1 LIGVERLASK
11 IRAKWRNSDNS
22 LKLLGFRN
30 HRPTGQHIFYAIS
43 GNETLVAHFLCEF
56 TATIHPL
63 CFGPEKAVTSDMA
76 KTFDIIVIGAAL
88 NGLAA
93 ALALG
98 GPQVRRP
105 LKVAVV
111 DARDPRGFASN
122 AFDGRASAISTAARR
137 MFEALGV
144 WPMVAEHAQPMSEII
159 VTDSATP
166 GGARPVL
173 LHFGEEDMA
182 GGPSAHMIENRFLYG
197 VMLEQAEAAPSIDF
211 CVGQRVEH
219 FHFGAGLAAVTL
231 ADGTVLRGALIVA
244 ADGRNSPARDAAG
257 IRLVGW
263 PYDQMGLVA
272 TVEHDLPHNGRA
284 EEHFTPSGPFAILP
298 LPGNRSS
305 LVWSER
311 TEAAERML
319 ALPPEAFED
328 ELRLRFGDH
337 LGGVRMISGRHG
349 YPLAM
354 YVAETFSGPR
364 LALVGDAAHVLHPL
378 AGLGFNLGLRD
389 VAALAD
395 CIHDAAGLGLDIGS
409 ESVLDRYTAWR
420 RFDTVATGAA
430 MDGMNRLFANTN
442 PVLTLLRRAGLMA
455 VNRMGPMKSMF
466 VSQAAGASGNQPR
479 LLRGERV

>member
-1 LIGVERLASK
+1 MTQ
-11 IRAKWRNSDNS
+11 N
-22 LKLLGFRN
+22 
-30 HRPTGQHIFYAIS
+30 PTSRTH
-43 GNETLVAHFLCEF
+43 
-56 TATIHPL
+56 
-63 CFGPEKAVTSDMA
+63 
-76 KTFDIIVIGAAL
+76 DIIVIGAAL

-98 GPQVRRP
+98 GRGVKRP
-105 LKVAVV
+105 LDVVVV
-111 DARDPRGFASN
+111 DVKDPRSFSTN
-122 AFDGRASAISTAARR
+122 AFDGRASAITAAARR

-144 WPMVAEHAQPMSEII
+144 WQAVAQEAQPMADII

-173 LHFGEEDMA
+173 LQFGADDMK
-182 GGPSAHMIENRFLYG
+182 GGPSSHMIENRHLYG
-197 VMLEQAEAAPSIDF
+197 AMLVEAQQSPNIRF
-211 CVGQRVEH
+211 CVGQPVESY
-219 FHFGAGLAAVTL
+219 HFGPGLASVTL
-231 ADGTVLRGALIVA
+231 ADGTVIRASLIVA
-244 ADGRNSPARDAAG
+244 ADGRNSPAREAAG
-257 IRLVGW
+257 IKLVGW

-272 TVEHDLPHNGRA
+272 TVEHELPHNGRA

-311 TEAAERML
+311 TEAAQRML
-319 ALPPEAFED
+319 ALSPEEFED
-328 ELRLRFGDH
+328 ELKLRFGTH
-337 LGGVRMISGRHG
+337 LGEVRMISGRHG

-354 YVAETFSGPR
+354 YVAETFTAPR

-389 VAALAD
+389 VAALAQ
-395 CIHDAAGLGLDIGS
+395 CVHDAAGLGLDIGS
-409 ESVLDRYTAWR
+409 EAVLDRYTQWR

-455 VNRMGPMKSMF
+455 VNRVAPLKSMF
-466 VSQAAGASGNQPR
+466 VTEAAGISGDLPK
-479 LLRGERV
+479 LLRGERI

>member
-1 LIGVERLASK
+1 MTQ
-11 IRAKWRNSDNS
+11 N
-22 LKLLGFRN
+22 
-30 HRPTGQHIFYAIS
+30 PTSRTH
-43 GNETLVAHFLCEF
+43 
-56 TATIHPL
+56 
-63 CFGPEKAVTSDMA
+63 
-76 KTFDIIVIGAAL
+76 DIIVIGAAL

-98 GPQVRRP
+98 GRGVKRP
-105 LKVAVV
+105 IDVVVV
-111 DARDPRGFASN
+111 DVKDPRSFSSN
-122 AFDGRASAISTAARR
+122 AFDGRASAITAAARR

-144 WPMVAEHAQPMSEII
+144 WQAVAQEAQPMADII

-173 LHFGEEDMA
+173 LQFGADDMK
-182 GGPSAHMIENRFLYG
+182 GGPSSHMIENRHLYG
-197 VMLEQAEAAPSIDF
+197 AMLVEAQQSPNIRF
-211 CVGQRVEH
+211 CVGQPVENY
-219 FHFGAGLAAVTL
+219 HFGPGLASVTL
-231 ADGTVLRGALIVA
+231 ADGTVIRASLIVA
-244 ADGRNSPARDAAG
+244 ADGRNSPAREAAG
-257 IRLVGW
+257 IKLVGW

-272 TVEHDLPHNGRA
+272 TVEHELPHNGRA

-311 TEAAERML
+311 TEAAQRML
-319 ALPPEAFED
+319 ALSPAEFED
-328 ELRLRFGDH
+328 ELKLRFGTH
-337 LGGVRMISGRHG
+337 LGEVRMISGRHG

-354 YVAETFSGPR
+354 YVAETFTAPR

-389 VAALAD
+389 VAALAQ
-395 CIHDAAGLGLDIGS
+395 CVHDAAGLGLDIGS
-409 ESVLDRYTAWR
+409 EAVLDRYTQWR

-455 VNRMGPMKSMF
+455 VNRLAPLKSMF
-466 VSQAAGASGNQPR
+466 VTEAAGISGDLPK
-479 LLRGERV
+479 LLRGERI

>member
-1 LIGVERLASK
+1 MSK
-11 IRAKWRNSDNS
+11 AYD
-22 LKLLGFRN
+22 
-30 HRPTGQHIFYAIS
+30 
-43 GNETLVAHFLCEF
+43 V
-56 TATIHPL
+56 
-63 CFGPEKAVTSDMA
+63 
-76 KTFDIIVIGAAL
+76 IIIGAAL

-98 GPQVRRP
+98 GPRVKRP
-105 LKVAVV
+105 LDIVVV
-111 DARDPRGFASN
+111 DAKDPRSFATN
-122 AFDGRASAISTAARR
+122 AFDGRASAITAAARR

-144 WPMVAEHAQPMSEII
+144 WQQVSHEAQAMEDII

-166 GGARPVL
+166 GAARPVL
-173 LHFGEEDMA
+173 LQFGAEDMK
-182 GGPSAHMIENRFLYG
+182 GGPSSHMIENRHLYG
-197 VMLEQAEAAPSIDF
+197 AMLAEAQKAPNIRF
-211 CVGQRVEH
+211 CVGQPVESY
-219 FHFGAGLAAVTL
+219 HFGPGLASVML
-231 ADGTVLRGALIVA
+231 ADGTAVKASLIVA
-244 ADGRNSPARDAAG
+244 ADGRNSPAREAAG

-272 TVEHDLPHNGRA
+272 TVEHELPHNGRA

-311 TEAAERML
+311 KEAAERML
-319 ALPPEAFED
+319 ALPMAEFEE
-328 ELRLRFGDH
+328 ELKLRFGTH
-337 LGGVRMISGRHG
+337 LGNVKLISGRHG

-354 YVAETFSGPR
+354 YIAETFSGPR

-409 ESVLDRYTAWR
+409 EALLDRYTQWR
-420 RFDTVATGAA
+420 GFHPGATGAA

-442 PVLTLLRRAGLMA
+442 PVLTLLRRAGLLA
-455 VNRMGPMKSMF
+455 VNRMGGLKSVF
-466 VSQAAGASGNQPR
+466 VSEAAGVSGSLPR
-479 LLRGERV
+479 LLRGEGV

>member
-1 LIGVERLASK
+1 MTQV
-11 IRAKWRNSDNS
+11 
-22 LKLLGFRN
+22 
-30 HRPTGQHIFYAIS
+30 Q
-43 GNETLVAHFLCEF
+43 
-56 TATIHPL
+56 
-63 CFGPEKAVTSDMA
+63 
-76 KTFDIIVIGAAL
+76 DIIVIGAAL

-93 ALALG
+93 ALSLG
-98 GPQVRRP
+98 GRHVKRP
-105 LKVAVV
+105 LDVVVV
-111 DARDPRGFASN
+111 DLKDPRGFASN
-122 AFDGRASAISTAARR
+122 SFDGRASAITSAARH

-144 WPMVAEHAQPMSEII
+144 WQQVAHEAQPMADII

-173 LHFGEEDMA
+173 LQFGPEDMR
-182 GGPSAHMIENRFLYG
+182 GGPSSHMIENRHLYAA
-197 VMLEQAEAAPSIDF
+197 LLAEAQKSPHISFA
-211 CVGQRVEH
+211 VGHPVERY
-219 FHFGAGLAAVTL
+219 HFGPGRAAVTL
-231 ADGTVLRGALIVA
+231 ADGTELRATLIVA
-244 ADGRNSPARDAAG
+244 ADGRNSPAREAAG

-272 TVEHDLPHNGRA
+272 TVKHELPHHGRA

-311 TEAAERML
+311 TEAAQRML
-319 ALPPEAFED
+319 ALPMEAFED
-328 ELRLRFGDH
+328 ELKLRFGTH
-337 LGGVRMISGRHG
+337 LGEVKLISGRHG

-354 YVAETFSGPR
+354 YVAETFSGNR

-395 CIHDAAGLGLDIGS
+395 CVHDAAGLGLDIGS
-409 ESVLDRYTAWR
+409 AAVLDRYTQWR

-442 PVLTLLRRAGLMA
+442 PILTLLRRAGLMA
-455 VNRMGPMKSMF
+455 VNRMGGLKSLF
-466 VSQAAGASGNQPR
+466 VTEAAGVSGALPR
-479 LLRGERV
+479 LLRGEKV

>member
-1 LIGVERLASK
+1 
-11 IRAKWRNSDNS
+11 
-22 LKLLGFRN
+22 
-30 HRPTGQHIFYAIS
+30 
-43 GNETLVAHFLCEF
+43 
-56 TATIHPL
+56 
-63 CFGPEKAVTSDMA
+63 M
-76 KTFDIIVIGAAL
+76 IVIGAAL

-98 GPQVRRP
+98 GRHVRRP
-105 LKVAVV
+105 LDVMLV

-122 AFDGRASAISTAARR
+122 AFDGRATAISATARR

-144 WPMVAEHAQPMSEII
+144 WERVAHEAEPMAEII

-166 GGARPVL
+166 GAARPVL
-173 LHFGEEDMA
+173 LHFGPEDMT
-182 GGPSAHMIENRFLYG
+182 GGPTAHMIENRFLYAA
-197 VMLEQAEAAPSIDF
+197 MLAEAELSPHIRFA
-211 CVGQRVEH
+211 VGQPVEQ
-219 FHFGAGLAAVTL
+219 FRFGPGRAAVTL
-231 ADGTVLRGALIVA
+231 ADGAELDAELIVA

-257 IRLVGW
+257 IKLVGW

-272 TVEHDLPHNGRA
+272 TVSHELPHNGRA

-311 TEAAERML
+311 TEDARRL
-319 ALPPEAFED
+319 LDLPLPEFED
-328 ELRLRFGDH
+328 ELRLRFGTH
-337 LGGVRMISGRHG
+337 LGEVRLVSGRHG

-354 YVAETFSGPR
+354 YVADRFTGPR

-395 CIHDAAGLGLDIGS
+395 CVHDAAALGMDLGN
-409 ESVLDRYTAWR
+409 ETVLSRYASWR
-420 RFDTVATGAA
+420 RFDTVATAAA

-442 PVLTLLRRAGLMA
+442 PALTVLRRAGLMA
-455 VNRMGPMKSMF
+455 VNRMGGLKAVF
-466 VSQAAGASGNQPR
+466 ASQAAGQSGGLPR
-479 LLRGERV
+479 LLRGEAV

>member
-1 LIGVERLASK
+1 MSK
-11 IRAKWRNSDNS
+11 AYD
-22 LKLLGFRN
+22 
-30 HRPTGQHIFYAIS
+30 
-43 GNETLVAHFLCEF
+43 V
-56 TATIHPL
+56 
-63 CFGPEKAVTSDMA
+63 
-76 KTFDIIVIGAAL
+76 IIIGAAL

-98 GPQVRRP
+98 GPRVKRP
-105 LKVAVV
+105 LDIVVV
-111 DARDPRGFASN
+111 DAKDPRSFATN
-122 AFDGRASAISTAARR
+122 AFDGRASAITAAARR

-144 WPMVAEHAQPMSEII
+144 WQQVSHEAQAMEDII

-166 GGARPVL
+166 GAARPVL
-173 LHFGEEDMA
+173 LQFGAEDMK
-182 GGPSAHMIENRFLYG
+182 GGPSSHMIENRHLYG
-197 VMLEQAEAAPSIDF
+197 AMLAEAQKAPNIRF
-211 CVGQRVEH
+211 CVGQPVESY
-219 FHFGAGLAAVTL
+219 HFGPGLASVML
-231 ADGTVLRGALIVA
+231 ADGTAVKASLIVA
-244 ADGRNSPARDAAG
+244 ADGRNSPAREAAG

-272 TVEHDLPHNGRA
+272 TVEHELPHNGRA

-311 TEAAERML
+311 KEAAERML
-319 ALPPEAFED
+319 ALPMAEFEE
-328 ELRLRFGDH
+328 ELKLRFGTH
-337 LGGVRMISGRHG
+337 LGNVKLISGRHG

-354 YVAETFSGPR
+354 YIAETFSGPR

-409 ESVLDRYTAWR
+409 EALLDRYTQWR

-442 PVLTLLRRAGLMA
+442 PVLTLLRRAGLLA
-455 VNRMGPMKSMF
+455 VNRMGGLKSVF
-466 VSQAAGASGNQPR
+466 VSEAAGVSGSLPR
-479 LLRGERV
+479 LLRGEGV